1 MLKRILLALDSSDS
15 GQVAISF
22 TIALAGSDTEVRI
35 LHINELLLAGR
46 ALTAETP
53 TEARF
58 LLDDAVLQLR
68 CCGVTATG
76 VVATGVVATATCSAV
91 AECIITEADRWS
103 ADAIVLG
110 SARRRGLRR
119 IASHGVRERVIRLSC
134 LPVLTAPAPLKVAHT
149 DLAPDRRG
157 GARHRGPISRLRH

>member
-22 TIALAGSDTEVRI
+22 TIAVADRDTEVRI
-35 LHINELLLAGR
+35 LHVNELLLGGR
-46 ALTAETP
+46 GQTMETP

-76 VVATGVVATATCSAV
+76 VMATGVVATATSFAV
-91 AECIITEADRWS
+91 AECIIAEADRWS

-119 IASHGVRERVIRLSC
+119 IASQGVRERVIRFSC
-134 LPVLTAPAPLKVAHT
+134 LPVLAAPAPLRVASA
-149 DLAPDRRG
+149 DLAPEMGPPPGR
-157 GARHRGPISRLRH
+157 RGPISRLHQ